1 MILTKCAYCGKD
13 FMCQNWRLRERAHV
27 FCSRECSGKFV
38 KEHNPNHVF
47 CEICGKRFNVKP
59 YHKKKTKHL
68 CCSRECSS
76 KLKKITY
83 SGAGN
88 HQYGLKGSMNSSWK
102 SDEKISV
109 YGYRLIRCLDH
120 PFKNGD
126 DFVFEH
132 RLVAEKYLL
141 NDENSIEING
151 KRYLRPELVVHHIDK
166 NKLNNSVDNLV
177 IMTRSEHTSMHTTKR
192 QYH

>member
-1 MILTKCAYCGKD
+1 
-13 FMCQNWRLRERAHV
+13 
-27 FCSRECSGKFV
+27 
-38 KEHNPNHVF
+38 
-47 CEICGKRFNVKP
+47 
-59 YHKKKTKHL
+59 
-68 CCSRECSS
+68 
-76 KLKKITY
+76 
-83 SGAGN
+83 
-88 HQYGLKGSMNSSWK
+88 MNSSWK